1 MRVVSL
7 SQGFGLENLHL
18 EARPEPSC
26 GPREVKIRIRAA
38 SLNARDVMM
47 ARGTYN
53 PRQKLP
59 LIPCSD
65 GAGEVVACGEGV
77 TEWLVGDRVCPILAP
92 LWQAGGL
99 TREAQRNAL
108 GGPLDGTL
116 TEFFVADAQ
125 AVVRIPAQLGF
136 AEAACLPC
144 AAVTAY
150 RALIEL
156 GHMAPGQWLVCQG
169 TGGVSLAAL
178 GIAKAIGARVIL
190 TSRSALKLGRATE
203 LGADHVIDTSQTPDW
218 AKAVRELT
226 GGEGAHHVLEV
237 GGAQTI
243 GQSVRALRIG
253 GIVSVIG
260 VLSGA
265 LPELDLRPI
274 LMQDIRLQGVF
285 VGSRASFLGLLELV
299 EQHGVRPQIDRSF
312 ALSEARAAFEYAEGG
327 QQFGKVVIALD

>member
-7 SQGFGLENLHL
+7 SQSFGLENLHL

-65 GAGEVVACGEGV
+65 GAGEIVACGEGV
-77 TEWLVGDRVCPILAP
+77 TEWVVGDRVCPIWAP

-99 TREAQRNAL
+99 TREAQHNAL

-144 AAVTAY
+144 AGVTAY

-156 GHMAPGQWLVCQG
+156 GRMVPGQWLV
-169 TGGVSLAAL
+169 
-178 GIAKAIGARVIL
+178 
-190 TSRSALKLGRATE
+190 
-203 LGADHVIDTSQTPDW
+203 
-218 AKAVRELT
+218 
-226 GGEGAHHVLEV
+226 
-237 GGAQTI
+237 
-243 GQSVRALRIG
+243 
-253 GIVSVIG
+253 
-260 VLSGA
+260 
-265 LPELDLRPI
+265 
-274 LMQDIRLQGVF
+274 
-285 VGSRASFLGLLELV
+285 
-299 EQHGVRPQIDRSF
+299 
-312 ALSEARAAFEYAEGG
+312 
-327 QQFGKVVIALD
+327 